1 MAFNK
6 RFLESAL
13 EEVDAIVAGLTL
25 RSPKAAKN
33 FLDSLD
39 DQLERLSSGALT
51 YGLCRVGKL
60 ARLGYRS
67 ALFDKYLFLYYL
79 DGDDLVVAHVFHQR
93 QDYARLV
100 APRPIDGK

>member
-1 MAFNK
+1 MGFNK
-6 RFLESAL
+6 RFLKSAL
-13 EEVDAIVAGLTL
+13 EEIDSIVAGLSL

-39 DQLERLSSGALT
+39 EQLDRLASGVMT
-51 YGLCRVGKL
+51 CGPCRIGKL

-67 ALFDKYLFLYYL
+67 ALFDNYLFLYYIE
-79 DGDDLVVAHVFHQR
+79 GDDLTVAHVFHQR

-100 APRPIDGK
+100 APRPIDS